1 MNLLHIDP
9 SSGDH
14 EHDHDF
20 DSVKVI
26 VDALRAKFGDDALTV
41 ARIQQSHAL
50 PESDDAWAEIVMRL
64 SA

>member
-9 SSGDH
+9 SNTNDDH
-14 EHDHDF
+14 NF
-20 DSVKVI
+20 DAVTVI
-26 VDALRAKFGDDALTV
+26 VEALRAKFGNEALAV
-41 ARIQQSHAL
+41 ARIQQSCAL